1 MTTTLR
7 MPGFGS
13 RPLPATTPSAVA
25 GTAAAADGASG
36 AVASPTS
43 RGRLGKGN
51 FDPLFFLRGLD
62 LAGTFS
68 ISPYGLA

>member
-1 MTTTLR
+1 MTKTLR

-13 RPLPATTPSAVA
+13 RPLPATTPS

-51 FDPLFFLRGLD
+51 FDALFFLRGLD

>member
-1 MTTTLR
+1 MTKTLR

-13 RPLPATTPSAVA
+13 RPLAATTPSAVA
-25 GTAAAADGASG
+25 GTAAAADASG